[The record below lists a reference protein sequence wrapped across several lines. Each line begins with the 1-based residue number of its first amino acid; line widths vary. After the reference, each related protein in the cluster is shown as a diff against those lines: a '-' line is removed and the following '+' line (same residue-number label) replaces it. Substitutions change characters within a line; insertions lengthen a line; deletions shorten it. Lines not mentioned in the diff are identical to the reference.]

1 MAPSAPPRDGLL
13 GAARAGS
20 SSTDALSSAS
30 LCGPVSQRLD
40 PSAAINASLQ
50 KGRKSTQRER
60 VLDAMIRVAGR
71 EGYARATVSAVISLA
86 GVSRP
91 TFYEYFADRDECFL
105 AAVAHSQQQLSAA
118 VLKATGEQPPEH
130 ACQAA
135 VEAMVSFAA
144 SQPMLARLLMSEA
157 MAGGP
162 RGCEKR
168 DQGVREIAD
177 IVEARRIGLPADALV
192 ADLESG
198 TLIGGA
204 YRLLATRLRRGE
216 PGMSALTK
224 DLAAWV
230 RSYERPLGECRW
242 HELQCK
248 GVLAPSPVVPST
260 ELHAPMALPPGRPRL
275 SDEDVAWNH
284 RMRIMFAAACLA
296 QEKGYTATTVADI
309 TGLAG
314 VDGRAFYRLF
324 ADKQDAFM
332 AVHELGFQQVM
343 EITARGFFSGDSW
356 PQRSWEAGRALTQLL
371 ERNPLVAHVGF
382 VEAYAVGRN
391 AAQRVEDSHIAFTIF
406 LQEGF
411 QHQQGPER
419 LPRLTLEAII
429 ATIFETIYQQA
440 RSGASSRVSGLLPH
454 IAHLWLAPFLGP
466 AAADRLID
474 EMQAAEPR
482 ETVA

>member
-1 MAPSAPPRDGLL
+1 M
-13 GAARAGS
+13 
-20 SSTDALSSAS
+20 T
-30 LCGPVSQRLD
+30 QRPD
-40 PSAAINASLQ
+40 PITGINTSLQ

-60 VLDAMIRVAGR
+60 VLDAMVRVAGR

-91 TFYEYFADRDECFL
+91 TFYDYFADRDECFL
-105 AAVAHSQQQLSAA
+105 AAVAHSQEQLNAA
-118 VLKATGEQPPEH
+118 VREAVDVRPQEQT
-130 ACQAA
+130 CQAA

-144 SQPMLARLLMSEA
+144 SEPMLARLLMSEA

-162 RGCEKR
+162 RGCEQR
-168 DQGVREIAD
+168 DKGVREIAETVD
-177 IVEARRIGLPADALV
+177 RRRRNLPRDALV

-198 TLIGGA
+198 TLVGGV

-216 PGMSALTK
+216 PGLSALTK
-224 DLAAWV
+224 DLEAWV
-230 RSYERPLGECRW
+230 GSYQVPAGECRW
-242 HELQCK
+242 QELQW
-248 GVLAPSPVVPST
+248 VEPAVPSPVVPSA
-260 ELHAPMALPPGRPRL
+260 ELHSPIALPPGRPRL
-275 SDEDVAWNH
+275 SEEDVAWNH
-284 RMRIMFAAACLA
+284 RLRIMYAAACLA

-309 TGLAG
+309 TGLAA

-332 AVHELGFQQVM
+332 AVHEWGFQQVM
-343 EITARGFFSGDSW
+343 DITARGFFSGTSW
-356 PQRSWEAGRALTQLL
+356 PERSWEAGRALTQLL

-391 AAQRVEDSHIAFTIF
+391 AAQRVEDSHIAFAIF

-411 QHQQGPER
+411 QHQQAPER
-419 LPRLTLEAII
+419 LSRLALEAII

-454 IAHLWLAPFLGP
+454 IAHLWLAPFVGP
-466 AAADRLID
+466 ATADKLID

-482 ETVA
+482 EPMTRA